1 MATNTN
7 WTDNENQYTVTGE
20 GYNKIIAEKEVD
32 FSLYTIAGAT
42 DTIQCLNIPKGAH
55 VTSVGMYVKTVS
67 AAAANAATLGDGADP
82 NGWANTLLNLDSAA
96 AVAQS
101 LPADAYPV
109 LGGKVYTA
117 ADTIDIVLSTAV
129 PADGVLVVWA
139 EYSIISA
146 VANA

>member
-7 WTDNENQYTVTGE
+7 WTDNENQYTVTSE
-20 GYNKIIAEKEVD
+20 GYNKFIAEKDVD

-55 VTSVGMYVKTVS
+55 VTNVGVYVKTVTTS
-67 AAAANAATLGDGADP
+67 TADIDTIGDGVDP
-82 NGWANTLLNLDSAA
+82 NGWQNADVVLDSAA
-96 AVAQS
+96 AVAMGI
-101 LPADAYPV
+101 PTDAYPV

-117 ADTIDIVLSTAV
+117 ADTIDIVLKTAV
-129 PADGVLVVWA
+129 PSDGVITVWA
-139 EYSIISA
+139 EYSMIST